1 MLGLCFNGEDNII
14 MAIKGKQK
22 LKILYLMRM
31 FMEKSDEDHGITIN
45 QMIEE
50 LARYDI
56 IAERKSIYDDLE
68 ILQTFG
74 LDLMKEKGKLT
85 KYYLV
90 SRTFE
95 LPELKLLVDA
105 VECSRFVTTKKSREL
120 ISKISSLASKPQAQL
135 LQRQVFVANRAKSL
149 NESIYYNVDTLH
161 TAISMNKKV
170 SFQYFDY
177 DINKEKVFRKQGE
190 FYHVSPYV
198 LLWDDENYYLIVYY
212 EKYESFVH
220 YRVDRMFGIEILEEN
235 RESLKEDMVFNPGE
249 YSKKTFN
256 MYGGEEEVVV
266 LEFKNELVNQV
277 LDRFGS
283 EITLQV
289 TSNESFSIRTTVKI
303 SQTFYSWLFQF
314 GEKVKI
320 LEPES
325 VRREYI
331 QRLKDVFESAKK
343 GILTNVGIMGDV

>member
-105 VECSRFVTTKKSREL
+105 VECSRFVTT
-120 ISKISSLASKPQAQL
+120 
-135 LQRQVFVANRAKSL
+135 
-149 NESIYYNVDTLH
+149 
-161 TAISMNKKV
+161 
-170 SFQYFDY
+170 
-177 DINKEKVFRKQGE
+177 
-190 FYHVSPYV
+190 
-198 LLWDDENYYLIVYY
+198 
-212 EKYESFVH
+212 
-220 YRVDRMFGIEILEEN
+220 
-235 RESLKEDMVFNPGE
+235 
-249 YSKKTFN
+249 
-256 MYGGEEEVVV
+256 
-266 LEFKNELVNQV
+266 
-277 LDRFGS
+277 
-283 EITLQV
+283 
-289 TSNESFSIRTTVKI
+289 
-303 SQTFYSWLFQF
+303 
-314 GEKVKI
+314 
-320 LEPES
+320 
-325 VRREYI
+325 
-331 QRLKDVFESAKK
+331 
-343 GILTNVGIMGDV
+343 